1 MGVEERIVE
10 WRGFVA
16 KREAIGTDVD
26 ELESHLR
33 DQIDVLV
40 ASGLS
45 EDEAFLIAVSRMGKL
60 DDLSQ
65 EFAREHSDRLWK
77 QLVVGSAAPM
87 PRGTGLW
94 LALAFAVAAA
104 VLVKVPSLL
113 GLSMPEI
120 ARNAAVLLLPALA
133 AYFLVCRRASPATIV
148 AVAVPFL
155 AAAVLLNVYPFAPD
169 GVTAILAA
177 VHAAVALWIVTGIA
191 YARGEWR
198 SERARMDFIR
208 FTGEWVVYYALI
220 ALGGGVLV
228 ALTMGVFSAVGVD
241 ATPFVANWL
250 VPCGAAGAIV
260 IAAWL
265 VEAKQAV
272 IENIAP
278 VLTKVFTPL
287 FTLLLLALIVAA
299 LVQAVSTGG
308 FVDAQREVLII
319 FDLVLVVVVGL
330 LLYALSARGADLRPG
345 WFDRLQ
351 VLLVAAAIVVDLL
364 VLIAM
369 VGRIGAFG
377 ASANKIASL
386 GLNVILLVNLAGS
399 LWLQLRF
406 VRGRGGIGRLE
417 RWQTGFLPV
426 YLAWATVVVVV
437 FPPVF
442 GFA

>member
-1 MGVEERIVE
+1 
-10 WRGFVA
+10 
-16 KREAIGTDVD
+16 
-26 ELESHLR
+26 
-33 DQIDVLV
+33 
-40 ASGLS
+40 
-45 EDEAFLIAVSRMGKL
+45 
-60 DDLSQ
+60 
-65 EFAREHSDRLWK
+65 
-77 QLVVGSAAPM
+77 
-87 PRGTGLW
+87 
-94 LALAFAVAAA
+94 